1 MEKTEVKPE
10 TTFSTATHDIYVYAG
25 EINISGYELLS
36 DLTSKATK
44 EYALLILFTPGGDP
58 HAGFRIARALQCCYQ
73 HFDVLLPRVCKSA
86 GSLITIGAKNI
97 YMDDMSELGPLDVQL
112 KKKDEIFGSTSGL
125 DIAHTLNHLQ
135 NQAMSSFRNSL
146 LELSGQAGL
155 STKMAADIASNL
167 TSGLFQPI
175 MAQVDPMKL
184 SETQRALEIA
194 QAYGTRLNEKPLNLR
209 AGGLEDLITGYPS
222 HGFVIDRKEA
232 KKLFVRVHKPEGVM
246 REYSNAFRSAFQK
259 DTYSSVPTVLKV
271 PMQKPGENDAKAS
284 PNSRG
289 TEAGNDQTKP
299 EEPGVVDQT
308 PTQLQASGTNTRKT
322 RKKSS
327 RS

>member
-1 MEKTEVKPE
+1 MDE
-10 TTFSTATHDIYVYAG
+10 TKQDQEIKFNPATHDIYVYAG
-25 EINISGYELLS
+25 EINTSGYEMLS
-36 DLTSKATK
+36 NLAGNPANK
-44 EYALLILFTPGGDP
+44 YALLILFTPGGDP
-58 HAGFRIARALQCCYQ
+58 HAGFRIARALQCYYN
-73 HFDVLLPRVCKSA
+73 HFDILLPRICKSA
-86 GSLITIGAKNI
+86 GSLITIGAKSI

-112 KKKDEIFGSTSGL
+112 KKKDEIFGLTSGL

-209 AGGLEDLITGYPS
+209 AGGLEALITGYPS

-232 KKLFVRVHKPEGVM
+232 KRLFVRVSKPEGIL
-246 REYSNAFRSAFQK
+246 REYSDAFRSAFQQE
-259 DTYSSVPTVLKV
+259 TYKSLPTVIRI
-271 PMQKPGENDAKAS
+271 PAED
-284 PNSRG
+284 RG
-289 TEAGNDQTKP
+289 QQDDQTPPDSTRTQAGNDESKP
-299 EEPGVVDQT
+299 KESGIIDQA
-308 PTQLQASGTNTRKT
+308 PAQLQSNTSATRKPG
-322 RKKSS
+322 KKP
-327 RS
+327 